1 MNKVQRNIPKKFL
14 NIDKTFVEKI
24 YSEQEKVMFSGFSAF
39 PKRISF
45 HGRDKDEEIVFVVRR
60 HWIAYLPDILI
71 VLLVLAL
78 PLLFLFFSSIFPIL
92 GTTVL
97 YLGVFVLSI
106 GVACTLLVTT
116 FLKWY
121 YTLHIVTDQRI
132 VVVKMDN
139 AFYHSFSEAQLEK
152 IEDIT
157 HQQVGILGTLF
168 DVGSLDID
176 TAGHGVDF
184 KLSMLP
190 QPREMQDILNDLL
203 EIKQKGG
210 I

>member
-1 MNKVQRNIPKKFL
+1 MSKESRNIPKKFL
-14 NIDKTFVEKI
+14 HVDKSFIDRV
-24 YSEQEKVMFSGFSAF
+24 YSEQDKVRFSGFSAF
-39 PKRISF
+39 PKKVSF
-45 HGRDKDEEIVFVVRR
+45 YGRDKDEEIIFVVRR

-71 VLLVLAL
+71 LLLVFAL
-78 PLLFLFFSSIFPIL
+78 PVLFISISSIFPIL
-92 GTTVL
+92 GTAAL
-97 YLGVFVLSI
+97 HSGIFVLSI
-106 GVACTLLVTT
+106 GIGCTLLLTT

-157 HQQVGILGTLF
+157 HQHIGILGTLF

-203 EIKQKGG
+203 EIKQEGG

>member
-1 MNKVQRNIPKKFL
+1 MEKEGLNIPKKFL
-14 NIDKTFVEKI
+14 KVDKSFIDRV
-24 YSEQEKVMFSGFSAF
+24 YSEQGKVRFSGFSAF
-39 PKRISF
+39 PKKVSF

-60 HWIAYLPDILI
+60 HLVAYLPDFLI

-78 PLLFLFFSSIFPIL
+78 PLFFLSVSSIFPIL

-97 YLGVFVLSI
+97 YLGVFVLSV
-106 GVACTLLVTT
+106 GVACTLLITT

-132 VVVKMDN
+132 VVIKMDN

-157 HQQVGILGTLF
+157 HQQVGVLGTLF